1 MYKRQVWK
9 NVCRPCNRH
18 AFYIDPLYVR
28 TEEADTGNDSRRTE
42 RLRRRYYE
50 REWKKTVAGYFDRC
64 RIRCMYCLG
73 DRRSEKN
80 RTIGAFDDACRTGGI
95 VGTFVALQQTV

>member
-1 MYKRQVWK
+1 M
-9 NVCRPCNRH
+9 
-18 AFYIDPLYVR
+18 R

-80 RTIGAFDDACRTGGI
+80 RTIGTFDDACRTGVI